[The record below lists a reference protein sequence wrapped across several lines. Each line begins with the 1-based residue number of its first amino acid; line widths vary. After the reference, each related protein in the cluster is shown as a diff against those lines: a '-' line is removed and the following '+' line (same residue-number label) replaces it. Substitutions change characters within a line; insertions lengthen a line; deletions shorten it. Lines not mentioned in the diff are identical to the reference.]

1 MTSLNLPPLA
11 LVDLLFGS
19 EFEGHIVLWESTT
32 RSSQFFS
39 SAALPQ
45 LAAEIERLK
54 PTNDLYIGVAT
65 QEQELDARHRG
76 KGTTTATVGS
86 YFADIDFASSKK
98 SNKAYP
104 PDEETALKVLDR
116 FVHRPTMVIRSGNGL
131 HVHWAFEKPITFT
144 DARERKA
151 HEESRRAFARDL
163 GQVFRNEGYEIDG
176 VQDLARVCRL
186 PGTLNHKSKPPK
198 PVEAIT
204 FNPDARV
211 DPALYERAP
220 GRRVDRARKRRDG
233 FPAHH
238 LKIRLHCAWYRH
250 VTGEGAAACP
260 EPDWYAAAS
269 ITARTK
275 DGEQHFHDYS
285 RQHPGY
291 EAGEADEKLARAL
304 AEAGPRTCEAIR
316 DAGNDHFCDECPHFG
331 RVKSPIQLGRRYD
344 PGDLGPIPVGFTN
357 WGAFALIDQSRRIP
371 VFLTPGQILDY
382 KVLLGLAEREFW
394 QGAFPD
400 QERGFD
406 AGAAGEALMAACREA
421 GPFNPARVR
430 GRGVWLEEGQVVVN
444 LGAEVPQGFK
454 NIYLCFE
461 PLEIPPQATGFPAE
475 RLLHLLQKFS
485 WRRPQ
490 DAVLLLGWLAVAAI
504 CGALAWRPHCFVYG
518 PAVSGKSTIH
528 RLASAILRP
537 LGVSI
542 DGQSSEAGIRQV
554 LGCDSLPVIVDEFET
569 DQSAT
574 RLAGVI
580 RLARS
585 ASSAESPVLRGTQ
598 GGQAIQYSIRTA
610 FFFSAINVTGMNP
623 ADETR
628 ILFLELRPHDGD
640 VQLHKHLQVEQ
651 AFFESLGP
659 AWCGWMAA
667 NVHHIAP
674 AIETF
679 QTALHAVTS
688 RHRQNMATV
697 LSGAFIALHGR
708 VPTSDEA
715 AAWAVKYAGAIEH
728 HARAHER
735 NDAQDALDYL
745 FAHVVR
751 DEISGTYPLAHW
763 LGRELEHLAGG
774 SNANDAAGPGRV
786 LATYDMRIVPTG
798 DQPGLMIRNGS
809 AAIDRIFEGT
819 RWQRGAWKRAL
830 GQYPGAF
837 SPPNPIRFP
846 NSAAKSRCIGL
857 PLEVIPPPFEARVS
871 DEY

>member
-1 MTSLNLPPLA
+1 MMVSLNLPPLV
-11 LVDLLFGS
+11 LVETLFGKD
-19 EFEGHIVLWESTT
+19 FDGHVVLWESAT

-39 SAALPQ
+39 STALPQ
-45 LAAEIERLK
+45 LAQEIERLK
-54 PTNDLYIGVAT
+54 PTNDLYIGIAT
-65 QEQELDARHRG
+65 QEQDLGPRHRG
-76 KGTTTATVGS
+76 KGDTTATVGAF
-86 YFADIDFASSKK
+86 FADIDFASSKD
-98 SNKAYP
+98 SHKAYP
-104 PDEETALKVLDR
+104 PDEETALKVLDG
-116 FVHRPTMVIRSGNGL
+116 FVHRPTLVIRTGNGL
-131 HVHWAFEKPITFT
+131 HAHWAFDKPISFESTK
-144 DARERKA
+144 DRKA
-151 HEESRRAFARDL
+151 HETNRRAFAREL
-163 GQVFRNEGYEIDG
+163 GQVFKAEGYEIDG

-186 PGTLNHKSKPPK
+186 PGTFNHKSKPPK
-198 PVEAIT
+198 TVEAII
-204 FNPDARV
+204 FNAAARI
-211 DPALYERAP
+211 DPTLYGGAP
-220 GRRVDRARKRRDG
+220 NRRGDKSRKRRDG
-233 FPAHH
+233 MLAHH

-250 VTGEGAAACP
+250 TTGEGAATCA

-269 ITARTK
+269 ITSRTK

-291 EAGEADEKLARAL
+291 DQREAEDKLARAL

-316 DAGNDHFCDECPHFG
+316 DAGNDHFCDQCPHFG

-344 PGDLGPIPVGFTN
+344 PGDLGPIPVGFTQ

-371 VFLTPGQILDY
+371 VFLTPGQILDF
-382 KVLLGLAEREFW
+382 KVLLGLAERDFW

-406 AGAAGEALMAACREA
+406 AGTAGETLMAACREA

-430 GRGVWLEEGQVVVN
+430 GRGVWLEDGKVVIN

-454 NIYLCFE
+454 NVYLCFE
-461 PLEIPPQATGFPAE
+461 PIEIPAQATFPAE
-475 RLLHLLQKFS
+475 RLLAVLEKFS

-490 DAVLLLGWLAVAAI
+490 DAVLLLGWLAIAAI
-504 CGALAWRPHCFVYG
+504 CGALSWRPHCFVYG

-537 LGVSI
+537 LGLSI

-554 LGCDSLPVIVDEFET
+554 LGCDSLPVVVDEFET
-569 DQSAT
+569 DQGAN
-574 RLAGVI
+574 RLAGVV

-640 VQLHKHLQVEQ
+640 IEAHRHIQAEH
-651 AFFESLGP
+651 AFFEPLGP
-659 AWCGWMAA
+659 AWCGWMAS
-667 NVHHIAP
+667 NVHHVAP

-679 QTALHAVTS
+679 QTALHTVTS

-708 VPTSDEA
+708 PPVAEEA
-715 AAWAVKYAGAIEH
+715 ADWAVKYAVTIEH

-735 NDAQDALDYL
+735 NDAQDALDHL

-751 DEISGTYPLAHW
+751 DDYSGAYPLAHW
-763 LGRELEHLAGG
+763 LGRELEQLTGTG
-774 SNANDAAGPGRV
+774 TANDEAALSRI
-786 LATYDMRIVPTG
+786 LATHDMRVITTG
-798 DQPGLMIRNGS
+798 DQVGLMIRNGS
-809 AAIDRIFEGT
+809 AAIDRIFDGT

-837 SPPNPIRFP
+837 SPPHPIRFP
-846 NSAAKSRCIGL
+846 NSATKSRCIGL
-857 PLEVIPPPFEARVS
+857 PLEVIPPSFEMRIS
-871 DEY
+871 DEW